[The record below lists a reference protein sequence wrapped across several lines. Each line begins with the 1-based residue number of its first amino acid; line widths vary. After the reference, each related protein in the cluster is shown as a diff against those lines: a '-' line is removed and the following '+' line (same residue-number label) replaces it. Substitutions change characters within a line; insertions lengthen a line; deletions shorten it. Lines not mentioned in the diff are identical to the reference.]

1 MRIAV
6 ISDDVLPC
14 PPSKYG
20 GMELLKWQWAREY
33 AKSHEVFLFALKGS
47 HKPGNGTLIEFQR
60 ADEVFN
66 HLDLLRSCD
75 IIHDS
80 SWKLI
85 SWKLKE
91 RYGNEIPPC
100 IWTFHGEHAPAT
112 ISPPEGVQVCGVSQM
127 QSDLLS
133 AELQT
138 EAITCYNGVDL
149 SQYPLYSG
157 ERNDRLLYLNRLS
170 EEKGIHICIDL
181 ARKHG
186 FKLDV
191 AGTEKL
197 VKNPDFTA
205 RILQSM
211 DGEKIRYWGDVG
223 MEIKVPLLQQAKA
236 LLWPGWFKEPF
247 GLAVVES
254 MACGTP
260 IIGQRIGALPEVV
273 QEGGILIDRPSQLP
287 EALHSIES
295 ITPDDCRRNAQRFT
309 IEKSATSYL
318 KLFERLI
325 HNSSRSAFKIS
336 S

>member
-14 PPSKYG
+14 FPPRYG
-20 GMELLKWQWAREY
+20 GMELLCWLWAREY

-149 SQYPLYSG
+149 SQYPLCSG
-157 ERNDRLLYLNRLS
+157 ERNGRLLYLNRLS

-181 ARKHG
+181 AKKHNL
-186 FKLDV
+186 KLDV

-197 VKNPDFTA
+197 VRDHNFTA
-205 RILQSM
+205 RMLQSM
-211 DGEKIRYWGDVG
+211 DGEQIRYWGDVG
-223 MEIKVPLLQQAKA
+223 IEIKVDLLQQAKV
-236 LLWPGWFKEPF
+236 LLWLGWFKEPF
-247 GLAVVES
+247 GLGLIEA

-273 QEGGILIDRPSQLP
+273 QEGGVLIDRPSQLP
-287 EALHSIES
+287 EALEKIKD
-295 ITPDDCRRNAQRFT
+295 ITPEECRRNAERFS
-309 IEKSATSYL
+309 IERSAEEYL
-318 KLFERLI
+318 KLFQNLL
-325 HNSSRSAFKIS
+325 K
-336 S
+336 

>member
-20 GMELLKWQWAREY
+20 GMELLCWQWAKEY

-47 HKPGNGTLIEFQR
+47 RKPGDGTLVEFQR
-60 ADEVFN
+60 ADEIFN

-75 IIHDS
+75 AIHDS

-91 RYGNEIPPC
+91 KYADEIPPC
-100 IWTFHGEHAPAT
+100 IWTFHGEHVPAT
-112 ISPPEGVQVCGVSQM
+112 ISSPKGVQVCGVSQM
-127 QSDLLS
+127 QADLLS

-138 EAITCYNGVDL
+138 EAVTCYNGVDL

-157 ERNDRLLYLNRLS
+157 ERNGRLLYLNRLS

-181 ARKHG
+181 AKKRNL
-186 FKLDV
+186 KLDV

-197 VKNPDFTA
+197 VRDHNFTA
-205 RILQSM
+205 RMLQSM
-211 DGEKIRYWGDVG
+211 DGEQIRYWGDVG
-223 MEIKVPLLQQAKA
+223 IEIKVDLLRRAKA
-236 LLWPGWFKEPF
+236 LLWLGWFKEPF
-247 GLAVVES
+247 GLGLIEA

-260 IIGQRIGALPEVV
+260 IIGQRIGALSEVV
-273 QEGGILIDRPSQLP
+273 QEGGVLIDRPSQLP
-287 EALHSIES
+287 EALEKIES
-295 ITPDDCRRNAQRFT
+295 ITPEECRRNAERFS
-309 IEKSATSYL
+309 IEKSATRYL
-318 KLFERLI
+318 ELFEKLI
-325 HNSSRSAFKIS
+325 RSSPRSASKVS
-336 S
+336 G

>member
-6 ISDDVLPC
+6 VSDDILPC
-14 PPSKYG
+14 FPPRYG
-20 GMELLKWQWAREY
+20 GMELLCWLWAREY
-33 AKSHEVFLFALKGS
+33 AKKYEVFLFALKGS
-47 HKPGNGTLIEFQR
+47 HKPGNGTLVEFQR

-66 HLDLLRSCD
+66 HLDLLKSCD

-91 RYGNEIPPC
+91 KYGDEIPPC
-100 IWTFHGEHAPAT
+100 VWTFHGEHVPAT
-112 ISPPEGVQVCGVSQM
+112 ISPPKGVQVCGVSQM
-127 QSDLLS
+127 QADLLS

-138 EAITCYNGVDL
+138 EAVTCYNGVDL
-149 SQYPLYSG
+149 SQYPVYSG
-157 ERNDRLLYLNRLS
+157 ERNSRLLYLNRLS

-181 ARKHG
+181 AKKYG

-211 DGEKIRYWGDVG
+211 DGDQIRYWGDVG
-223 MEIKVPLLQQAKA
+223 MEIKVPLLQKTKA
-236 LLWPGWFKEPF
+236 LLWQAPWLEPL
-247 GLAVVES
+247 GLGVIES

-260 IIGQRIGALPEVV
+260 VIALRMGALSETVN
-273 QEGGILIDRPSQLP
+273 EGGVLIDRPSQLP
-287 EALHSIES
+287 EALERIEN
-295 ITPDDCRRNAQRFT
+295 ITPEECRRNAERFS
-309 IEKSATSYL
+309 IERSAEGYL
-318 KLFERLI
+318 KLFQDLL
-325 HNSSRSAFKIS
+325 K
-336 S
+336 

>member
-1 MRIAV
+1 MSSRHHRGV
-6 ISDDVLPC
+6 TEN
-14 PPSKYG
+14 G
-20 GMELLKWQWAREY
+20 GLELLCYQWSREY
-33 AKSHEVFLFALKGS
+33 ARCGHEVTLFALKGS
-47 HKPGNGTLIEFQR
+47 KAPKGVKLVEFNR
-60 ADEVFN
+60 NEDIFN
-66 HLDLLRSCD
+66 YLDLLKSCD
-75 IIHDS
+75 IVHDS
-80 SWKLI
+80 TWKLI

-138 EAITCYNGVDL
+138 EAVTCYNGVDL
-149 SQYPLYSG
+149 GQYPVYSG
-157 ERNDRLLYLNRLS
+157 ERNGRLLYLNRLS

-181 ARKHG
+181 AKKHNL
-186 FKLDV
+186 KLDV

-197 VKNPDFTA
+197 VKDHNFTA
-205 RILQSM
+205 RALQSM
-211 DGEKIRYWGDVG
+211 DGEQIRYWGDVG
-223 MEIKVPLLQQAKA
+223 IEIKVPLLQRAKA

-247 GLAVVES
+247 GLALVES

-287 EALHSIES
+287 EALHSIEN

-309 IEKSATSYL
+309 IEKSADSYL
-318 KLFERLI
+318 SLFRGI
-325 HNSSRSAFKIS
+325 IGK
-336 S
+336 

>member
-91 RYGNEIPPC
+91 NYADEIPPC
-100 IWTFHGEHAPAT
+100 VWTFHGEHVPAT

-149 SQYPLYSG
+149 SQYPLCDG
-157 ERNDRLLYLNRLS
+157 TRNNNLLYLNRLT

-181 ARKHG
+181 AKKHG
-186 FKLDV
+186 FNLDV

-197 VKNPDFTA
+197 VKNPDFTG
-205 RILQSM
+205 RMLRSM

-223 MEIKVPLLQQAKA
+223 MEIKVPLLQKAKA
-236 LLWPGWFKEPF
+236 LLWQTCWEEPF
-247 GLAVVES
+247 GLAPIES
-254 MACGTP
+254 MAVGTP
-260 IIGQRIGALPEVV
+260 VVALRRGALPETI
-273 QEGGILIDRPSQLP
+273 QEGGVLIDRPSQLP
-287 EALHSIES
+287 EALEKIKD
-295 ITPDDCRRNAQRFT
+295 ITPEECRRNAERFS
-309 IEKSATSYL
+309 IEKSAEGYL
-318 KLFERLI
+318 KLFQNLL
-325 HNSSRSAFKIS
+325 K
-336 S
+336 